1 MNRDRRR
8 ALANGHKM
16 IVITLDNCIRMIS
29 HFEETKDDEE
39 MAYEGYPENLRDTD
53 RARESEEA
61 IGVMEEIINHL
72 QDAQDALE
80 EAKGELE
87 TIVS

>member
-8 ALANGHKM
+8 ALANGYQM
-16 IVITLDNCIRMIS
+16 MAITLDNFEKMIS

-39 MAYEGYPENLRDTD
+39 MAYEGYPENLRETD
-53 RARESEEA
+53 HARESEEA
-61 IGVMEEIINHL
+61 IEIMEQIISCL
-72 QDAQDALE
+72 EVAQDALE

-87 TIVS
+87 TIVG